1 MLENIN
7 SDHTALSKVETEEFG
22 LGLDGVLSVEEEDYQ
37 VLMLYHLHLICL
49 MSKLVNYQ
57 ILC

>member
-7 SDHTALSKVETEEFG
+7 SGQTALSKVEIEKFG
-22 LGLDGVLSVEEEDYQ
+22 LDPDGVLSVEEEDYH

-49 MSKLVNYQ
+49 MSKLVNYK